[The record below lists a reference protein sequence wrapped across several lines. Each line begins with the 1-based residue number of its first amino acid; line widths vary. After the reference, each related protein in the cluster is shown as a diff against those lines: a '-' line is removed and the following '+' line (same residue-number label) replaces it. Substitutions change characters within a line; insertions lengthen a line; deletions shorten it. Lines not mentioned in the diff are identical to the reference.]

1 MSTKGKHA
9 SGTSGAFYRDL
20 VIMILGIVLVG
31 AAVFLI
37 LYLVA
42 DGPEADPTT
51 SAGATSS
58 TSTTSLGTTSSSSE
72 ETTTTST
79 TQATTTTSTTV
90 PVRAPG
96 EVRVIV
102 LNSIGINGAAG
113 RMTDRLEEA
122 GYQTLTPDDL
132 EPEQDPSRIWYR
144 EGFSAEANVLL
155 DFIPGALVEALP
167 DQSLGEGADI
177 VMVLGTGYQ
186 E

>member
-20 VIMILGIVLVG
+20 VIMILGIILVG

-51 SAGATSS
+51 SAVATSS
-58 TSTTSLGTTSSSSE
+58 TSTTSSDTSSTSRAS
-72 ETTTTST
+72 TTTST
-79 TQATTTTSTTV
+79 TQATTTTSTTI
-90 PVRAPG
+90 PVRAPA
-96 EVRVIV
+96 EVRVLV

-122 GYQTLTPDDL
+122 GYQTLAPDDF

-155 DFIPGALVEALP
+155 DFIPDAQVEALP
-167 DQSLGEGADI
+167 DESLGEGADI